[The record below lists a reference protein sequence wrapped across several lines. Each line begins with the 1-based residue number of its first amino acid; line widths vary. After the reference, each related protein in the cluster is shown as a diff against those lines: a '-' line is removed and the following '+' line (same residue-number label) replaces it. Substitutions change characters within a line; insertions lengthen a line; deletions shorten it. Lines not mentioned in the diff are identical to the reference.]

1 MEESIKIL
9 LVEDNEEAAR
19 LVYEFLVEC
28 NFYVDVALDATESI
42 SFVKEKKYDIAL
54 LDLSLPDISG
64 LEVLRKIKNTKFL
77 PIIVISALSDIQ
89 TKIKAF
95 KFGASDYMVKPINFE
110 ELEARIWVVLGRY
123 SNIKMPSQK
132 NIFEVVDNKIIF
144 MQKALKLTMTEFE
157 ILSTLIKYK
166 NKTLTREELAS
177 FLSSVSSSRS
187 LDYHIKNIRKKI
199 GDNGKIPKFLK
210 TEYGIGYRLDF

>member
-64 LEVLRKIKNTKFL
+64 LEVLKKIKNTKFL